1 MSITTSA
8 EKLLPLLER
17 LEQNEHEQIF
27 KIVRKYTDEYTRSD
41 TGVYVSSKNLPQTC
55 LDEIE
60 RYITFC
66 FDQRAHLEA
75 GDVDRSKYEKLAKTG
90 KVARF

>member
-1 MSITTSA
+1 MSASAA

-27 KIVRKYTDEYTRSD
+27 KIVRKYTNEYTRSD
-41 TGVYVSSKNLPQTC
+41 TGVYVSSKNLPTEC
-55 LDEIE
+55 LAEME

>member
-1 MSITTSA
+1 MSGISA

-27 KIVRKYTDEYTRSD
+27 KIVRKYTGEYTRSD
-41 TGVYVSSKNLPQTC
+41 TGVYVSSKNLPQAC
-55 LDEIE
+55 LDEME

-66 FDQRAHLEA
+66 FDQLEHLEA
-75 GDVDRSKYEKLAKTG
+75 GDVYRSKYEKLAKTG
-90 KVARF
+90 KVSHF

>member
-1 MSITTSA
+1 MSALA

-27 KIVRKYTDEYTRSD
+27 KIIRKYTNEYTRSD
-41 TGVYVSSKNLPQTC
+41 TGVYVSSKNLPVEC
-55 LDEIE
+55 LSEVE
-60 RYITFC
+60 RYIAFC
-66 FDQRAHLEA
+66 FDQRVHLEA

-90 KVARF
+90 KSGRF

>member
-1 MSITTSA
+1 MSATA

-41 TGVYVSSKNLPQTC
+41 TGVYVSSKNLPTEC
-55 LDEIE
+55 LDEME

-90 KVARF
+90 KVPHF

>member
-1 MSITTSA
+1 MSGTSA

-27 KIVRKYTDEYTRSD
+27 KIVRKYTGEYTRSD
-41 TGVYVSSKNLPQTC
+41 TGVYVSSKNLPQAC
-55 LDEIE
+55 LDEME

-90 KVARF
+90 KVAHF

>member
-1 MSITTSA
+1 MSATA

-27 KIVRKYTDEYTRSD
+27 KIIRKYTDEYTRSD
-41 TGVYVSSKNLPQTC
+41 TGVYVSSKNLPAEC
-55 LDEIE
+55 LDEME

-90 KVARF
+90 KVPRF

>member
-41 TGVYVSSKNLPQTC
+41 TGVYVSSKNLPQSC
-55 LDEIE
+55 LDEME

-90 KVARF
+90 KVAHF

>member
-1 MSITTSA
+1 MSGTMA
-8 EKLLPLLER
+8 ERLLPLLER

-27 KIVRKYTDEYTRSD
+27 KIVRKYTKEYTRSD
-41 TGVYVSSKNLPQTC
+41 TGVYVSSKNLPEEC
-55 LDEIE
+55 LAEMQ

>member
-1 MSITTSA
+1 MSA

-27 KIVRKYTDEYTRSD
+27 KIIRKYTNEYTRSD
-41 TGVYVSSKNLPQTC
+41 TGVYVSSKNLPPAC
-55 LDEIE
+55 LTEME
-60 RYITFC
+60 QYVTFC

-90 KVARF
+90 KSGRF

>member
-1 MSITTSA
+1 MSATA

-41 TGVYVSSKNLPQTC
+41 TGVYVSSKNLPAEC
-55 LDEIE
+55 LDEME

-90 KVARF
+90 KVPRF